1 MIGTVVSKGVKGKT
15 IDSSDAAQMAL
26 QNSTPQQLSNTFAA
40 ISKRLEPSVVN
51 INTETTP
58 KPSARGRGR
67 QRGNQDFQD
76 FFDRFFG
83 GQNPN
88 GDEQD
93 GAPLGQMPDRREQAL
108 GSGVIVDRSGYIVT
122 NNHVVDKADRIRVKL
137 HGDPAGVL
145 YDAKVVGVDKE
156 TDIAVIKIEP
166 KGRELVPAKFG
177 DSDQS
182 QVGDWVLAVGS
193 PFGLDATVT
202 AGIISYKGRPIPG
215 EQRQFQQFIQTDA
228 AINPGNSGGPLV
240 DMNGN
245 VIGINT
251 AIYTE
256 SMGYMGVGFAMPSK
270 IVSNVYN
277 QLISGEHRVVRGSI
291 GVMFNAEPRPEIAKL
306 YGKGVTVTE
315 VTPNSPADKA
325 GLKVEDTITAVNG
338 KSISSGD
345 ELVNTISAL
354 KPGTAAQVD
363 YLRDGKAGKASVTIA
378 DRSKLIR
385 EDNADAGDESANPAE
400 PQSGKLGVTIRPVP
414 PEVAQRLNLPSG
426 RGVLVA
432 DVKPGSLAE
441 DIGLQRGMIIL
452 DLNRKPVANEQDFR
466 DRVNALK
473 SGDSVVMLV
482 RSPGRS
488 GGTIL
493 LSGTLP

>member
-1 MIGTVVSKGVKGKT
+1 M
-15 IDSSDAAQMAL
+15 
-26 QNSTPQQLSNTFAA
+26 
-40 ISKRLEPSVVN
+40 
-51 INTETTP
+51 
-58 KPSARGRGR
+58 
-67 QRGNQDFQD
+67 
-76 FFDRFFG
+76 
-83 GQNPN
+83 
-88 GDEQD
+88 
-93 GAPLGQMPDRREQAL
+93 
-108 GSGVIVDRSGYIVT
+108 
-122 NNHVVDKADRIRVKL
+122 
-137 HGDPAGVL
+137 
-145 YDAKVVGVDKE
+145 
-156 TDIAVIKIEP
+156 IKIEP
-166 KGRELVPAKFG
+166 RGKELIAAKFG
-177 DSDQS
+177 DSDQA
-182 QVGDWVLAVGS
+182 QVGDWVLAIGS

-240 DMNGN
+240 DMYGN

-291 GVMFNAEPRPEIAKL
+291 GVLFNAEPRPEIAKL
-306 YGKGVTVTE
+306 YGKGVTITE
-315 VTPNSPADKA
+315 VTANSPADKA

-338 KSISSGD
+338 KPIATGD

-354 KPGTAAQVD
+354 KPGSNAKID
-363 YLRDGKAGKASVTIA
+363 YLREGKPGSANVNIA

-385 EDNADAGDESANPAE
+385 DDNAENNDETTNPTE
-400 PQSGKLGVTIRPVP
+400 PQSGKLGVVIRPVP
-414 PEVAQRLNLPSG
+414 QDLAQRLNLPAN
-426 RGVLVA
+426 RGVLVQ

-452 DLNRKPVANEQDFR
+452 DLNRKAVASDQDFR

-473 SGDSVVMLV
+473 SGDAVVMLV
-482 RSPGRS
+482 RSPGRN
-488 GGTIL
+488 GGTVL